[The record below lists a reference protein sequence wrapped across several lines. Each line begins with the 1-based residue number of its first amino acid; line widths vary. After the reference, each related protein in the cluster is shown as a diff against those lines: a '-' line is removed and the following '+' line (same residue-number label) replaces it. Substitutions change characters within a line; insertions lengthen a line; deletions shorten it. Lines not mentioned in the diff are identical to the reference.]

1 MFRVKE
7 GTILLFFVLTV
18 FLGSC
23 LTLLISKTC
32 LYGLLS
38 AQKRK
43 EGHAQIAAV
52 TALLEYGK
60 QWVLQ
65 EKNKEETMQTIF
77 WHGPWWPDTKEWM
90 GYLQIYQEK
99 DDIVIIASVSKSGE
113 HAISCKRSIKK
124 T

>member
-7 GTILLFFVLTV
+7 GTILLFFVLMV

-32 LYGLLS
+32 LYALLS

-60 QWVLQ
+60 QWVSQ
-65 EKNKEETMQTIF
+65 ENDKNNSIETIF
-77 WHGPWWPDTKEWM
+77 WHGAWWPDTKEWI
-90 GYLQIYQEK
+90 GYLQIYQEEE
-99 DDIVIIASVSKSGE
+99 DIIIIASVSKNKE
-113 HAISCKRSIKK
+113 QAISCKGSVKK